1 MVCSFLNEKIREIP
15 WEDYL
20 NSYPRFAPIVEWLQ
34 RSINP
39 ANELNRL
46 ASAATSQA
54 SSFLTGSFWAA
65 TQLLMMLYI
74 LFYVIRDHRQGIDLL
89 RSLVPLSNHETD
101 EVFARVEDTIN
112 ATIYGT
118 VIVGLVQGLV
128 AWGLYLALGLPA
140 PLLWGAS
147 RQCSRLSRCSDPR
160 SCGFQPR

>member
-1 MVCSFLNEKIREIP
+1 MQFLNEKTRELP
-15 WEDYL
+15 WEEFL
-20 NSYPRFAPIVEWLQ
+20 TRYPRLAPAVEWLE

-39 ANELNRL
+39 GEELNKL
-46 ASAATSQA
+46 AGYVTSQL
-54 SSFLTGSFWAA
+54 SFVLTGSFSFA

-74 LFYVIRDHRQGIDLL
+74 LFYFIRDHRQGIDLL
-89 RSLVPLSNHETD
+89 RSLVPLSNPETD

-128 AWGLYLALGLPA
+128 AWILYLVLGLPA

-147 RQCSRLSRCSDPR
+147 RP
-160 SCGFQPR
+160 